1 MKLAKKSAAGT
12 AGKYLHHTKSQLIN
26 MESIRRG
33 NSFAASNAVKNG
45 TEENE
50 KNNNPIYSSG
60 LHRRSW
66 NFDMGS
72 KTDCFPFAKSSGG
85 ALPSHMAVSHSGYSY
100 KIHGNMEVNKIYD
113 TSKIELV
120 GKLVY
125 LSHPYNGESG
135 NVIKARAKARVVAA
149 AFPDSILINPLDNL
163 SYMDYD
169 ADDYVKG
176 LDACLK
182 LLGKCKAIVLTGDWR
197 KSKGCIAEYA
207 FARGKG
213 INVFEER
220 NGNMKKL

>member
-1 MKLAKKSAAGT
+1 
-12 AGKYLHHTKSQLIN
+12 
-26 MESIRRG
+26 
-33 NSFAASNAVKNG
+33 
-45 TEENE
+45 
-50 KNNNPIYSSG
+50 
-60 LHRRSW
+60 
-66 NFDMGS
+66 MGS
-72 KTDCFPFAKSSGG
+72 KTDCFPFAKGSGG

-100 KIHGNMEVNKIYD
+100 KNHGNLEVNKMYG
-113 TSKIELV
+113 KIELM

-125 LSHPYNGESG
+125 ISHPYNGESG

-149 AFPDSILINPLDNL
+149 AFHDSILINPLDNL

-213 INVFEER
+213 MTVFEER